1 MSRLKDLVSRGV
13 RLIVADDSAGA
24 APPSA
29 DAPPRERNIPAEAFE
44 EPLAP
49 SVTSSSVP
57 ADVDDFS
64 AVYQEAGIELPPHGY
79 GVDKVAEMLQSK
91 RLATLG
97 REVRATAVMAA
108 LEAAGAPVR
117 EVIQDGVRRDT
128 ALDAFEAAKEAE
140 LRDLQR
146 QSQERVQ
153 FIKEEIDGFLRS
165 KNAEIE
171 DLKKMTESA
180 EKAFATLQARKRQEE
195 DRIHEVV
202 AHFIEGAEN
211 PISAGGRPATPSS
224 PPAKPAPSDS

>member
-13 RLIVADDSAGA
+13 RLIVADESAGA

-29 DAPPRERNIPAEAFE
+29 DAPRRERDIPAEAFD
-44 EPLAP
+44 EPPGPA
-49 SVTSSSVP
+49 VASSVP
-57 ADVDDFS
+57 ADVEDFS

-153 FIKEEIDGFLRS
+153 TIKEEIDSFLRS

-171 DLKKMTESA
+171 ELKKMTESA
-180 EKAFATLQARKRQEE
+180 EKAFATLQTRKRQEE

-202 AHFIEGAEN
+202 AHFIEGAQN
-211 PISAGGRPATPSS
+211 PISAGARPATPSS